1 MCVSRPIAPE
11 VAVQCSSTESGAD
24 VHVVH
29 MAPKF
34 VLEDPAIPLSN
45 NVRLLHHMYLD
56 DAKL

>member
-1 MCVSRPIAPE
+1 MCVDRPVAPE

-29 MAPKF
+29 MAPRF

-45 NVRLLHHMYLD
+45 IRLLHHMYPD